1 MADDNA
7 ASPNRNRLVKERPE
21 VGLAR
26 DLIKA
31 EYRLRNERRDTGRNA
46 GDTAGLWTRLAAEL
60 RRLVDRLAGRGSGPP
75 GQDHAPAPAADAGV
89 PWQPAPARTPAQT
102 FAQTPAQMSAREATR
117 TASGPQAHPELA
129 RLGQR
134 IGRLSTLQH
143 EAFEDAV
150 LHLVR
155 TDERWKKAYEQSPGS
170 MPTVARYAANAQ
182 MREALRETSPP
193 AAPRERAATRDD
205 VSRTAP
211 VPGTPTAT
219 ERGTQ
224 TETSTLTAEEALNAA
239 RDRIMAADAEHFAA
253 LRARWERPAAREQ
266 PDAQAAEVRE
276 RSSFEA
282 PRAAGMTDGQA
293 FQAAQRMQ
301 WEQRGTGATASPS
314 PTEDFGGEAFRT
326 AAEVHREQLG
336 NNPTVTPRA
345 TDTFDGHAF
354 LAADRAAQ
362 SERASYAAGSV
373 DGTPTSTPTST
384 RSSTPT
390 NPGPPVSPLSPAAP
404 LPSLLSGDG
413 HAAVRSSLDTLGPS
427 RTPTTPGGADSP
439 TRPRGPAPVH
449 TPTPTPQKRGRT

>member
-46 GDTAGLWTRLAAEL
+46 GDTAGLWTRLSAEL
-60 RRLVDRLAGRGSGPP
+60 RRLFDRLAGRGSGPP
-75 GQDHAPAPAADAGV
+75 GQDHATAPAVDAGGPWPPAPA
-89 PWQPAPARTPAQT
+89 QTPAQT
-102 FAQTPAQMSAREATR
+102 FAQTPAQMSAREAPR
-117 TASGPQAHPELA
+117 TASGPPAHPELA

-155 TDERWKKAYEQSPGS
+155 TDERWKKAFEQSPGS

-193 AAPRERAATRDD
+193 AAPRERAAARDD
-205 VSRTAP
+205 ASRTAP
-211 VPGTPTAT
+211 APGTPTAT
-219 ERGTQ
+219 DSSTR
-224 TETSTLTAEEALNAA
+224 TESNASTLTADEALNAA

-253 LRARWERPAAREQ
+253 LRARWERPASREQ

-276 RSSFEA
+276 RSSFEL
-282 PRAAGMTDGQA
+282 PRAGEMADGQA
-293 FQAAQRMQ
+293 FEAARRMQ

-314 PTEDFGGEAFRT
+314 PTDDLGGEAFRT

-354 LAADRAAQ
+354 LAAERAAQ

-373 DGTPTSTPTST
+373 DGTHTST

-390 NPGPPVSPLSPAAP
+390 SPVPPVSPLSPAAP

-439 TRPRGPAPVH
+439 TRPRSPAPVH